1 MSTFFYR
8 ALAPDGKIRTGTLSG
23 EDDRAAVRELRR
35 QGLTPVFVGASKPS
49 GFSLRL
55 PRFGGKRLKDL
66 LHFTQELATLLNA
79 GVPLDRALSITSEL
93 TDSKEFQSIVADV
106 LRSLRSGKSLAE
118 SLETHPQYFSELYVS
133 MIRAGE
139 ASGSLALVL
148 DRLAEFERSRDELRG
163 YIVSSLTYPALLV
176 IVGAGSIFVLLHF
189 VIPRFAEAFTRSS
202 IQMPLPMQILLAA
215 SDFVRI
221 FGLPAIALLIAAIV
235 GLQYYVRTPAGR
247 LRWDRLQ
254 LRIPLLG
261 AALQK
266 ADTSRFARAMGT
278 LVANGVPLVM
288 SITIAKGILSNRILA
303 GSLDSVA
310 QGVKRGEGLAAP
322 FRKTGKFP
330 TLAGHLLTVGEET
343 GHLDRM
349 FDRMADIYEKDTRE
363 AIKRFTALFE
373 PIVIL
378 FMGVVVGAMILSIML
393 AITSINQMGL

>member
-1 MSTFFYR
+1 M
-8 ALAPDGKIRTGTLSG
+8 A
-23 EDDRAAVRELRR
+23 
-35 QGLTPVFVGASKPS
+35 
-49 GFSLRL
+49 
-55 PRFGGKRLKDL
+55 
-66 LHFTQELATLLNA
+66 
-79 GVPLDRALSITSEL
+79 
-93 TDSKEFQSIVADV
+93 
-106 LRSLRSGKSLAE
+106 
-118 SLETHPQYFSELYVS
+118 
-133 MIRAGE
+133 
-139 ASGSLALVL
+139 
-148 DRLAEFERSRDELRG
+148 
-163 YIVSSLTYPALLV
+163 
-176 IVGAGSIFVLLHF
+176 
-189 VIPRFAEAFTRSS
+189 
-202 IQMPLPMQILLAA
+202 
-215 SDFVRI
+215 
-221 FGLPAIALLIAAIV
+221 
-235 GLQYYVRTPAGR
+235 
-247 LRWDRLQ
+247 
-254 LRIPLLG
+254 
-261 AALQK
+261 
-266 ADTSRFARAMGT
+266 T